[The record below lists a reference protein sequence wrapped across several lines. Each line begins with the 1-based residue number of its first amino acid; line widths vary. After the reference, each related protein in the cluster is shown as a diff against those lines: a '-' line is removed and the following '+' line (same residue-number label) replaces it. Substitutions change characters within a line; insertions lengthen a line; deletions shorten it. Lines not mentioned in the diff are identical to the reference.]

1 MPWLSS
7 KSALDEMTTAEAAFV
22 LGVDPTRIK
31 KACANHVV
39 EAGGG
44 GTARKLAYGDVVF
57 LRYYLTHP
65 DLSADQR
72 TTLYKNLKQSHAKQ
86 VRPRTP
92 KAFST
97 GRTVRGQWKPAKLLV
112 AASQDGTMVV
122 DLTPSVAEVSERAAE
137 LVRLREAVEDGPNG
151 EPLLRGTSVPV
162 YRIAALVRAPREG
175 QPDTSEARKGFPSLS
190 EEQITTAY
198 SYSLA
203 YPKKG
208 RPYPAKSLKSM
219 LDEIEFPAIADDDDD
234 GENE

>member
-1 MPWLSS
+1 MAEPEA
-7 KSALDEMTTAEAAFV
+7 ALDEMTTAEAAFV
-22 LGVDPTRIK
+22 LGVDPTRVK

-65 DLSADQR
+65 DLSVDQR

-86 VRPRTP
+86 VRPWSR

-97 GRTVRGQWKPAKLLV
+97 GRIVGERQKSAKLLV

-122 DLTPSVAEVSERAAE
+122 DLTPAVAEVSERATE
-137 LVRLREAVEDGPNG
+137 LVRLREAVEDSPNG
-151 EPLLRGTSVPV
+151 EPLLRGTNVPV
-162 YRIAALVRAPREG
+162 YRIAALVRAHREG

-208 RPYPAKSLKSM
+208 RPYPTKSLKSM
-219 LDEIEFPAIADDDDD
+219 LDEIEFPAIAEDDD
-234 GENE
+234 ENQ

>member
-1 MPWLSS
+1 MAQSE
-7 KSALDEMTTAEAAFV
+7 SALDEMTTTEAAFV

-86 VRPRTP
+86 VRPQLWKHIP
-92 KAFST
+92 T
-97 GRTVRGQWKPAKLLV
+97 GRNVREHLKQRRLLV
-112 AASQDGTMVV
+112 AASHDGTMVI
-122 DLTPSVAEVSERAAE
+122 DLTPSAAEVSERAAE
-137 LVRLREAVEDGPNG
+137 LVHLREAVEDSPNG
-151 EPLLRGTSVPV
+151 ELLLRGTNIPV
-162 YRIAALVRAPREG
+162 YRIAALVQAPRAG

-190 EEQITTAY
+190 DEQITTAY

-208 RPYPAKSLKSM
+208 RPYPARSLKSM
-219 LDEIEFPAIADDDDD
+219 LDEIEFPAIAEDDDD
-234 GENE
+234 GENG

>member
-1 MPWLSS
+1 
-7 KSALDEMTTAEAAFV
+7 MTTAEAAFV
-22 LGVDPTRIK
+22 LGVDPTRVK

-72 TTLYKNLKQSHAKQ
+72 TTLYKNLKQ

-92 KAFST
+92 KAFPT
-97 GRTVRGQWKPAKLLV
+97 GRTVRGQWKPTKLLV

-151 EPLLRGTSVPV
+151 EPLLRGTNVPV
-162 YRIAALVRAPREG
+162 YRIAALVRAHREG

-219 LDEIEFPAIADDDDD
+219 LDEIEFPAIAEDDLDCITHLSILDRL
-234 GENE
+234 

>member
-1 MPWLSS
+1 MAESE
-7 KSALDEMTTAEAAFV
+7 SALDEMTTAEAAFV

-39 EAGGG
+39 EAGGS

-92 KAFST
+92 KSFST

-112 AASQDGTMVV
+112 AASHDGTMVV
-122 DLTPSVAEVSERAAE
+122 NLTPSVAEVSERAAE

-151 EPLLRGTSVPV
+151 EPLLRGTNIPV
-162 YRIAALVRAPREG
+162 HRIAAL
-175 QPDTSEARKGFPSLS
+175 
-190 EEQITTAY
+190 
-198 SYSLA
+198 
-203 YPKKG
+203 G
-208 RPYPAKSLKSM
+208 RVCKV
-219 LDEIEFPAIADDDDD
+219 
-234 GENE
+234 

>member
-1 MPWLSS
+1 MAESE
-7 KSALDEMTTAEAAFV
+7 SALDEMTTAEAAFV

-39 EAGGG
+39 EAGGSE
-44 GTARKLAYGDVVF
+44 TARKLAYGDVVF

-72 TTLYKNLKQSHAKQ
+72 TTLYKNLKQSNAKQ
-86 VRPRTP
+86 RR
-92 KAFST
+92 
-97 GRTVRGQWKPAKLLV
+97 LLV
-112 AASQDGTMVV
+112 AASHDGTMVV

-151 EPLLRGTSVPV
+151 EPLLRGTNVPV
-162 YRIAALVRAPREG
+162 YRIAALVQAPREG
-175 QPDTSEARKGFPSLS
+175 RPDTSEARKGFPSLS
-190 EEQITTAY
+190 DEQITTAY

-219 LDEIEFPAIADDDDD
+219 LDEIEFPAIAEDDDA

>member
-1 MPWLSS
+1 MAES
-7 KSALDEMTTAEAAFV
+7 KAALDEMTTAEAAFV

-39 EAGGG
+39 EAGGSG
-44 GTARKLAYGDVVF
+44 AARKLAYGDVVF

-65 DLSADQR
+65 DLSVDQR

-86 VRPRTP
+86 VRPQTP

-97 GRTVRGQWKPAKLLV
+97 GRTIREQRKPVKLLV
-112 AASQDGTMVV
+112 AASHDGTMVV

-151 EPLLRGTSVPV
+151 EPLLRGTNVPV
-162 YRIAALVRAPREG
+162 YRIAALVQAPREG

-208 RPYPAKSLKSM
+208 RPYPAKSIKSM
-219 LDEIEFPAIADDDDD
+219 LDEIEFPVMSEDNDD

>member
-1 MPWLSS
+1 MAESEA
-7 KSALDEMTTAEAAFV
+7 ALDEMTTAEAAFV
-22 LGVDPTRIK
+22 LGVDPTRVK
-31 KACANHVV
+31 KACANHLV
-39 EAGGG
+39 EAGGS

-72 TTLYKNLKQSHAKQ
+72 TTLYKNLKQ

-92 KAFST
+92 KAFPT
-97 GRTVRGQWKPAKLLV
+97 GHTVRAKRKPAKLLV

-122 DLTPSVAEVSERAAE
+122 DLTPTVAEVSERAAE

-208 RPYPAKSLKSM
+208 RPYPAKSLNRSSPIRPCF
-219 LDEIEFPAIADDDDD
+219 EPFSSFFV
-234 GENE
+234 G

>member
-1 MPWLSS
+1 MAES
-7 KSALDEMTTAEAAFV
+7 KAALDEMTTAEAAFV
-22 LGVDPTRIK
+22 LGVDPARIK

-86 VRPRTP
+86 VRPQLWKDIP
-92 KAFST
+92 T
-97 GRTVRGQWKPAKLLV
+97 GRDVGEHLKQRRLLI
-112 AASQDGTMVV
+112 AASYDGTIVI
-122 DLTPSVAEVSERAAE
+122 DLTPSVAEVSARSAE

-151 EPLLRGTSVPV
+151 EPLLRGANVPV
-162 YRIAALVRAPREG
+162 YRIAALVQASREG

-190 EEQITTAY
+190 DEQITTAY

-208 RPYPAKSLKSM
+208 RPYPARSLKSM
-219 LDEIEFPAIADDDDD
+219 LDDIEFPAIANDDDD